1 LQVVAVV
8 VLDQLDLA
16 VVEVAVEL
24 EDTELSLVFQFVVIH
39 LYLPQ

>member
-8 VLDQLDLA
+8 VLDQLDPVVA
-16 VVEVAVEL
+16 VAAVEL

-39 LYLPQ
+39 LYLLQ